1 MGYVKQLIQT
11 YNAQMAGQWP
21 GDENETLDKIQEVC
35 NALNI
40 SVQDVFEQF
49 DY

>member
-1 MGYVKQLIQT
+1 MEYMKELIQT
-11 YNAQMAGQWP
+11 YQAQLAGQYP

-35 NALNI
+35 NALNV
-40 SVQDVFEQF
+40 SVEDVFEQF